1 MLYAI
6 KKETVGLYACG
17 CLSAVW
23 REICFNEG
31 MISPLRF
38 HYHVSRVRICR
49 RHKRLVFQ
57 VLTINP
63 KLASHETYKTL
74 SVLKTQDGYR
84 TSPASDALHV

>member
-6 KKETVGLYACG
+6 KKEPVGLYARG
-17 CLSAVW
+17 CLSAVC

-31 MISPLRF
+31 MISPVRF
-38 HYHVSRVRICR
+38 HYHFSRVRICR